1 MQEPEN
7 YNLPKMSAQAA
18 YRIII
23 HGWLDPAKSS
33 SLEGMTVQKS
43 TTEES
48 HKTTLTGKLADQA
61 ALLGVLST
69 LYEWHYPIISVEH
82 TLL

>member
-7 YNLPKMSAQAA
+7 YNLPKMSTQAA
-18 YRIII
+18 YRIVV
-23 HGWLDPAKSS
+23 HGWVAPAKSP
-33 SLEGMTVQKS
+33 SLEGMSIQKNPS
-43 TTEES
+43 EENR
-48 HKTTLTGKLADQA
+48 KTTLIGKLADQA